1 MSPRP
6 RKASDAEVMAAT
18 QRVMMRVGP
27 RELTLAEIGAEAGVT
42 AGALVQRFGS
52 KRELLLELSRQFA
65 ESVPEMYAQMRASS
79 ASPLGALGTY
89 VDCMAQMGESPAA
102 LAHHMSY
109 LQLDL
114 TDPDFHDQT
123 RAQAAAT
130 RTAIQGWVE
139 EAIELGELR
148 SDLDPEVVARAI
160 EVTVSGS
167 LWTWAFYQDG
177 SIQDWMHQ
185 DLNVLLEPLLGP
197 AAARAARKAGRKRTT
212 RKTVRRAPKPARR
225 R

>member
-6 RKASDAEVMAAT
+6 RKASDDDVMAAT

-52 KRELLLELSRQFA
+52 KRGLMLELSKRFA
-65 ESVPEMYAQMRASS
+65 ESVPEMYAQMRAASS
-79 ASPLGALGTY
+79 SPLATLRTY
-89 VDCMAQMGESPAA
+89 VDCMAQLGESPAA

-109 LQLDL
+109 LQIDL
-114 TDPDFHDQT
+114 TDPDFHEHT
-123 RAQAAAT
+123 RAQALAA
-130 RTAIQGWVE
+130 RTAIQGWIE
-139 EAIELGELR
+139 EAIAIGELR
-148 SDLDPEVVARAI
+148 SDLNAATVARSI

-177 SIQDWMHQ
+177 SVRDWMNH
-185 DLNVLLEPLLGP
+185 DLDVLL
-197 AAARAARKAGRKRTT
+197 A
-212 RKTVRRAPKPARR
+212 TVLPG
-225 R
+225 

>member
-6 RKASDAEVMAAT
+6 RKASDDDVMAAT

-52 KRELLLELSRQFA
+52 KRGLLLELAKRFA
-65 ESVPEMYAQMRASS
+65 ESVPEMYAQMRA
-79 ASPLGALGTY
+79 ASPSPLATLRTY
-89 VDCMAQMGESPAA
+89 VDCMAHLGESPAA

-109 LQLDL
+109 LQIDL
-114 TDPDFHDQT
+114 TDPDFHEHT
-123 RAQAAAT
+123 RAQAAAA

-139 EAIELGELR
+139 EAIAIGELR
-148 SDLDPEVVARAI
+148 SDLDAAIVARSI

-177 SIQDWMHQ
+177 SIRDWMNH
-185 DLNVLLEPLLGP
+185 DLDVLLASILPG
-197 AAARAARKAGRKRTT
+197 
-212 RKTVRRAPKPARR
+212 
-225 R
+225 

>member
-6 RKASDAEVMAAT
+6 RKASDADIMAAT

-52 KRELLLELSRQFA
+52 KRSLLLELARAFA
-65 ESVPEMYAQMRASS
+65 ESVPEMYAQMRAAS
-79 ASPLGALGTY
+79 ASPLATLRTY
-89 VDCMAQMGESPAA
+89 VDCMAQLGESPAA

-109 LQLDL
+109 LQIDL
-114 TDPDFHDQT
+114 TDPDFRDHT
-123 RAQAAAT
+123 RAQAAAA
-130 RTAIQGWVE
+130 RAAIQGWVE

-148 SDLDPEVVARAI
+148 PDLDPPSVARSI

-177 SIQDWMHQ
+177 SIRNWMQH
-185 DLNVLLEPLLGP
+185 DLAVLLAPLLGP
-197 AAARAARKAGRKRTT
+197 KGWISEGKKRRRSLPKAGRPKRK
-212 RKTVRRAPKPARR
+212 R
-225 R
+225 